1 MEKWATGWLPTGK
14 NMKQWK
20 QWPMD
25 QCLVCKAPNMRETVE
40 HLLQCNHSLPQSL
53 IYQHI
58 GQRTEE
64 LSDLIA
70 IGFPVQEFLMAMFQL
85 PYCQKL
91 SDHISQAVDLQYT
104 LGPKWTARGCISKQW
119 KLLGPNRANN
129 RKRFSNW
136 VPWLTTMFWQMAWEV
151 WQQWNEVVHKAATQG
166 QNQEVEQEYQ
176 QGIYLLP
183 TTDHHW
189 VSGTL
194 PELLQRSPNYL
205 RGWLQTVKAIRQ

>member
-1 MEKWATGWLPTGK
+1 M
-14 NMKQWK
+14 
-20 QWPMD
+20 
-25 QCLVCKAPNMRETVE
+25 
-40 HLLQCNHSLPQSL
+40 
-53 IYQHI
+53 
-58 GQRTEE
+58 EE
-64 LSDLIA
+64 LLDLIA
-70 IGFPVQEFLMAMFQL
+70 IGFPVQEFLMGMFQL

-129 RKRFSNW
+129 QKRFSNW

-189 VSGTL
+189 VSGT
-194 PELLQRSPNYL
+194 
-205 RGWLQTVKAIRQ
+205 